1 MTEYFTC
8 GDAGKREAVD
18 ISLKRSGHCLAPS
31 FKSVAVVVTALS
43 FFFLSGKKNGTRIC
57 LLNVQFETVAVIIE
71 LPSKPL
77 ETS

>member
-8 GDAGKREAVD
+8 GDAGKREAVA
-18 ISLKRSGHCLAPS
+18 IPLKRSGHCLAPS
-31 FKSVAVVVTALS
+31 FKSVGVVVTVLS
-43 FFFLSGKKNGTRIC
+43 FFLLREKNGTIIC
-57 LLNVQFETVAVIIE
+57 LLNVQFETVAFIIE

>member
-18 ISLKRSGHCLAPS
+18 IPLKRSGHCLAPS

-43 FFFLSGKKNGTRIC
+43 FFFFPGKNGTRIC
-57 LLNVQFETVAVIIE
+57 LLNVQFETVAFIIE